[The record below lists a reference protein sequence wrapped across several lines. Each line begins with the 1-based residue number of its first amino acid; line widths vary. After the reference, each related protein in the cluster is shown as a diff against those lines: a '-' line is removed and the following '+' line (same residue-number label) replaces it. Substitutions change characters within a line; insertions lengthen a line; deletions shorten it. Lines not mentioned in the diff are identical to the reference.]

1 MRDEYIIDIRGLRY
15 AYPGYLEHKE
25 SVNVLDGINIR
36 VKKGE
41 FVSIMGPTGAGKTTL
56 CLALNGIIP
65 HSMGGKFGG
74 DVEICGINTRRSA
87 IAELA
92 KKTGIVFQDPESQLF
107 SMTVVDE
114 VAFGLENM
122 GMPKDEMVKRVNEAL
137 SMVGM
142 TAFAER
148 SPFHLSGGQ
157 KQRVAIA
164 SILAME
170 PEILVL
176 DEPTSGLDPVGK
188 NEVFKVV
195 DRLRNEKDITI
206 IMIEHES
213 ERIAEFSDRVLVLN
227 DGGIVLEGA
236 PGEIFCRIDTLKEIG
251 VSIPQMAELA
261 HGLRGRNFSGCDFIT
276 LAGAQSSLAGTV

>member
-1 MRDEYIIDIRGLRY
+1 MSHEYVVAIQGLRY
-15 AYPGYLEHKE
+15 AYPGYLEHTE
-25 SVNVLDGINIR
+25 SVNILDGLSLQ
-36 VKKGE
+36 VKRGE

-65 HSMGGKFGG
+65 HSVGGKFGG
-74 DVEICGINTRRSA
+74 DVVICGINTKRSS

-107 SMTVVDE
+107 SMTVADE

-122 GMPKDEMVKRVNEAL
+122 GMPKDEMVKRVDEAL

-188 NEVFKVV
+188 SEVFKVV

-227 DGGIVLEGA
+227 DGRFVMEGSPA
-236 PGEIFCRIDTLKEIG
+236 EVFSRIDALQEIG

-261 HGLRGRNFSGCDFIT
+261 HGLRGRNFSGGDFIT
-276 LAGAQSSLAGTV
+276 LAGAQAALAGTV